1 MLCLL
6 GRDEV
11 EVPDCLG
18 IPKLSIA
25 RVDGDSMVSLYGLC
39 RGWSDGGQT
48 AVDRGGS
55 SKIG

>member
-6 GRDEV
+6 DRDEV
-11 EVPDCLG
+11 KVPNCFG
-18 IPKLSIA
+18 RPKLSIA

-39 RGWSDGGQT
+39 RGWSDGRQT

-55 SKIG
+55 SKIA